1 MSTKKKPAKKA
12 TKKTTEPIKP
22 ETDVTKNDLPA
33 PDPVEAIP
41 EAVFDTGAEGDTTGK
56 HDAPVE
62 ATPEP
67 AESTEPATFSA
78 SVKSRD
84 ERLPPVGTTITREYK
99 GQQHEISFEAD
110 GILHAGKR
118 YKSASALAKAI
129 TGYKAINGMVWLK
142 LKGRWQDS
150 E

>member
-1 MSTKKKPAKKA
+1 MTSKKKPAKKA
-12 TKKTTEPIKP
+12 TKKTTK
-22 ETDVTKNDLPA
+22 A
-33 PDPVEAIP
+33 PVEQKVDADKGDVP
-41 EAVFDTGAEGDTTGK
+41 AADPAEATTEIVTVDTTGE

-67 AESTEPATFSA
+67 AESTEPATVSA
-78 SVKSRD
+78 PVKSRD

-110 GILHAGKR
+110 GILHAGNR
-118 YKSASALAKAI
+118 YKSASALARAI
-129 TGYKAINGMVWLK
+129 TGQKSINGMVWLK